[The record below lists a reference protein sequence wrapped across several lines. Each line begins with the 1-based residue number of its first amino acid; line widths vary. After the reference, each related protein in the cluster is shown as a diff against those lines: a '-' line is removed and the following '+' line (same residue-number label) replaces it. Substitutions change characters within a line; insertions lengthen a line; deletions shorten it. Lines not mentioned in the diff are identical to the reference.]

1 MPHHCNLTL
10 FRAVEDQL
18 KPLLIN
24 ILPEYLAP
32 SGFQARERVYE
43 KLLAYYESEGFN
55 EPSASGLVRAKAALN
70 QQHGFSNE
78 YMARTDLG
86 ELTAVLFNLV
96 PASFWLLLYICSSPS
111 LLGEIRAEIHDT
123 ATTQI
128 GNEGAADHLKPSLLC
143 QCRLLLATYHE
154 VLRIVGSGVT
164 TNRVVLEDTL
174 VTLAQKDYVL
184 KKGGIVQIPANV
196 IHSDPSIW
204 GADAL
209 EFNPRRFIDRPKLAS
224 SSAFRTFGGGAS
236 RCPGRRF
243 AQTQAL
249 AFVAGVVM
257 GWDLDPLNDNTA
269 TWMLPEMDMTRL
281 PGLFKP
287 LKDVRV
293 RIKRRTR

>member
-1 MPHHCNLTL
+1 M
-10 FRAVEDQL
+10 
-18 KPLLIN
+18 
-24 ILPEYLAP
+24 
-32 SGFQARERVYE
+32 YE

-55 EPSASGLVRAKAALN
+55 EPSASGLVRAKVALN

-111 LLGEIRAEIHDT
+111 LLGDIRAEIHET
-123 ATTQI
+123 ATTQA
-128 GNEGAADHLKPSLLC
+128 GDEEAADHLNASLLS

-164 TNRVVLEDTL
+164 TNRVVLEDTV

-209 EFNPRRFIDRPKLAS
+209 EFNPQRFIDRPKLAT

-236 RCPGRRF
+236 RCPGQRF
-243 AQTQAL
+243 AQTQVL
-249 AFVAGVVM
+249 AFVAGVVI
-257 GWDLDPLNDNTA
+257 GCDVSPLNNDTA
-269 TWMLPEMDMTRL
+269 TWTLPEIDTTKL

-287 LKDVRV
+287 LNDVRV
-293 RIKRRTR
+293 RIERRNR

>member
-1 MPHHCNLTL
+1 M
-10 FRAVEDQL
+10 
-18 KPLLIN
+18 
-24 ILPEYLAP
+24 
-32 SGFQARERVYE
+32 YE

-55 EPSASGLVRAKAALN
+55 EPSASGLVGAKAALN

-96 PASFWLLLYICSSPS
+96 PAGFWLLLYICSSPS
-111 LLGEIRAEIHDT
+111 LLGDIRAEIQEN
-123 ATTQI
+123 ATTKK
-128 GNEGAADHLKPSLLC
+128 GEEEAADQLNASLLS

-164 TNRVVLEDTL
+164 TNLVVLEDTV

-209 EFNPRRFIDRPKLAS
+209 EFNPRRFIDRPKLAT

-236 RCPGRRF
+236 RCPGQRF
-243 AQTQAL
+243 AQTQVL
-249 AFVAGVVM
+249 AFVAVM
-257 GWDLDPLNDNTA
+257 VMSYDISPRNDDTA
-269 TWMLPEMDMTRL
+269 TWTLPEMDTTKL

-287 LKDVRV
+287 IRDVKV
-293 RIKRRTR
+293 RIKRRVK